1 MEQIMALT
9 PDRII
14 ALKAAHDVLQTAAHG
29 GKGQIAADQAR
40 LLGCDVKTLYRQ
52 FDEAGLGRA
61 RKRRSDA
68 GQLSVSRAEVMA
80 LMAIKTAAVRANG
93 KDNLAIG
100 NAAMLCRANGLA
112 AMGKLDKESGELVP
126 VTDATIQRAIRH
138 YGLDLKT
145 LTKPATH
152 RGAKSLHPNHV
163 WQIDASVCVLFYL
176 DNGGLG
182 VMEHDEFY
190 KNKPENF
197 QKKAKAMVI
206 RYVCTDHYTGTVH
219 FRYYLGSESGEMLC
233 EFFIDCIQGKGN
245 DKEPFHG
252 VPMIIV
258 LDPGSANKG
267 ALFKN
272 MCRLLGIKVII
283 HRPKNPRAKGSVE
296 KHNDLIERGFEGTLI
311 GIVVTNLEQL
321 NAEAAIWRRYFNG
334 VRKHSR
340 HGHTRYGLWQTI
352 RQEQLRL
359 APAPEICRALMAGKT
374 ASRDVR
380 GDLTVPFEGQSYSV
394 RDVPHLNIGQKVM
407 VARSP
412 YREDAILLIELD
424 EHKRDVHWVCPL
436 VEVDAAGFRKDA
448 QTWGEDIKVF
458 ADTPAMRDMKAIEQL
473 AYGVDGKLAV
483 DAARKARQPVFGGI
497 NISRHLDE
505 ATPASYMPRRGT
517 DMDVASP
524 VAGPTKSD
532 LLSSPAAVA
541 VEARQLNLVQ
551 LASRL
556 AGAMPGEW
564 TPAHYQQLTTW
575 YPSGAL
581 ETDVGAIVDRLRGFT
596 EPPRL
601 RAVGGA

>member
-1 MEQIMALT
+1 MALS
-9 PDRII
+9 PDRILQ
-14 ALKAAHDVLQTAAHG
+14 LKSAVDAIESAPHG
-29 GKGQIAADQAR
+29 GKSKAAETEAVR
-40 LLGCDVKTLYRQ
+40 LGCNVKTLYRQ
-52 FDEAGLGRA
+52 IEEAGFA
-61 RKRRSDA
+61 KNRKRRTDSGVLA
-68 GQLSVSRAEVMA
+68 VSREEAMAVMA
-80 LMAIKTAAVRANG
+80 LKTQAQRANG
-93 KDNLAIG
+93 KDNLAVG
-100 NAAMLCRANGLA
+100 NAAMLVRANGLA
-112 AMGKLDKESGELVP
+112 ALGKLDKESGEMVP
-126 VTDATIQRAIRH
+126 VADATVQRAIRH

-145 LTKPATH
+145 LRRPAPH

-219 FRYYLGSESGEMLC
+219 FRYYLGAESGEMLC
-233 EFFIDCIQGKGN
+233 EFFIDCMQSKGN
-245 DKEPFHG
+245 EKEPFHG

-311 GIVVTNLEQL
+311 GIVVTSLDQL
-321 NAEAAIWRRYFNG
+321 NAEASIWRRYFNG

-359 APAPEICRALMAGKT
+359 APDAGICRSLMTGKT
-374 ASRDVR
+374 VMRDVR
-380 GDLTVPFEGQSYSV
+380 GDLTVSLDNVPYSV
-394 RDVPHLNIGQKVM
+394 REVPHLNIGQKVM
-407 VARSP
+407 VAKSP
-412 YREDAILLIELD
+412 YREDAILLIEQD
-424 EHKRDVHWVCPL
+424 EHKRDIHYVCPQVVL
-436 VEVDAAGFRKDA
+436 DVAGFREDA
-448 QTWGEDIKVF
+448 QVWGEDIKAF
-458 ADTPAMRDMKAIEQL
+458 ADTPAVKDMRAIEQL
-473 AYGVDGKLAV
+473 AYGVEGKLEV
-483 DAARKARQPVFGGI
+483 DAARRARNPVFGGI
-497 NISRHLDE
+497 DITGHLE
-505 ATPASYMPRRGT
+505 AATPASYMPKRGT
-517 DMDVASP
+517 EIAVSSP
-524 VAGPTKSD
+524 VTKSKAD
-532 LLSSPAAVA
+532 LLASPAAMA
-541 VEARQLNLVQ
+541 VEPRSLNLVQ

-564 TPAHYQQLTTW
+564 TPQHYQLLAGW
-575 YPSGAL
+575 YPQ
-581 ETDVGAIVDRLRGFT
+581 GAIESEVGGIVKRLKGFT

-601 RAVGGA
+601 MAVGGA

>member
-1 MEQIMALT
+1 MALT
-9 PDRII
+9 ADRII
-14 ALKAAHDVLQTAAHG
+14 ALKGASDALAVAPHG
-29 GKGQIAADQAR
+29 GKGLVAADQAR

-52 FDEAGLGRA
+52 LEEAGLA
-61 RKRRSDA
+61 KVRKRRNDA
-68 GQLSVSRAEVMA
+68 GQLSISRDEAMAVMA
-80 LMAIKTAAVRANG
+80 LKTTAQRANG

-112 AMGKLDKESGELVP
+112 AMGKLDTATGELVA
-126 VTDATIQRAIRH
+126 VSDATIQRAIRS

-145 LTKPATH
+145 LRKPATH
-152 RGAKSLHPNHV
+152 RGARSLHPNHV

-197 QKKAKAMVI
+197 QKKAKSMVI

-219 FRYYLGSESGEMLC
+219 FRYYLGAESGEMLC
-233 EFFIDCIQGKGN
+233 EFFIDCIQGKDN
-245 DKEPFHG
+245 EKEPFNG
-252 VPMIIV
+252 VPMIVV

-272 MCRLLGIKVII
+272 LCRMLGVSVII

-311 GIVVTNLEQL
+311 GIIVTSLEQL
-321 NAEAAIWRRYFNG
+321 NAEASIWRRYFNG

-359 APAPEICRALMAGKT
+359 APPAEICRTLMAGKT
-374 ASRDVR
+374 VTRDVR
-380 GDLTVPFEGQSYSV
+380 GDLTVPFDGQSYSV

-407 VARSP
+407 LARSP
-412 YREDAILLIELD
+412 YREDAILLIEQD

-436 VEVDAAGFRKDA
+436 VAMDAAGFRADA
-448 QTWGEDIKVF
+448 QVWGESIKTF
-458 ADTPAMRDMKAIEQL
+458 ADTPAMRDMKTIEQL

-483 DAARKARQPVFGGI
+483 DAARKARQPAFGGI
-497 NISRHLDE
+497 DISSHLDA

-517 DMDVASP
+517 DMGVSSP
-524 VAGPTKSD
+524 VATPRKSD
-532 LLSSPAAVA
+532 LLISPAAVV
-541 VEARQLNLVQ
+541 VEPRQLNLVQ

-564 TPAHYQQLTTW
+564 SPTHYQRLMDW
-575 YPSGAL
+575 YPAGAL
-581 ETDVGAIVDRLRGFT
+581 ETEVGAIVERLRSFT

>member
-1 MEQIMALT
+1 MALT
-9 PDRII
+9 PERII
-14 ALKAAHDVLQTAAHG
+14 ALKGASEALATASHG
-29 GKGQIAADQAR
+29 SKGAVAADQAR

-52 FDEAGLGRA
+52 LDEAGLSRQ
-61 RKRRSDA
+61 RKRRADA
-68 GQLSVSRAEVMA
+68 GQLTVSRDEAMAIMA
-80 LMAIKTAAVRANG
+80 LKTTAQRANG

-112 AMGKLDKESGELVP
+112 AMGKLDKDTGELVP
-126 VTDATIQRAIRH
+126 VSDGTIQRAIRH

-145 LTKPATH
+145 LRQPATY
-152 RGAKSLHPNHV
+152 RGARSLHPNHV

-197 QKKAKAMVI
+197 QKKAKSMVI

-219 FRYYLGSESGEMLC
+219 FRYYLGAESGEMLC
-233 EFFIDCIQGKGN
+233 EFFIDCIQNKGN

-272 MCRLLGIKVII
+272 MCRLLGITVII

-311 GIVVTNLEQL
+311 GIVVTSLEQL
-321 NAEAAIWRRYFNG
+321 NAEATIWRRYFNG

-340 HGHTRYGLWQTI
+340 HGHTRYSLWQTI
-352 RQEQLRL
+352 RAEQLRL
-359 APAPEICRALMAGKT
+359 APPAETCRLLMAGKT
-374 ASRDVR
+374 ASREVR
-380 GDLTVPFEGQSYSV
+380 GDLTVLHDGSAYSV

-412 YREDAILLIELD
+412 YREDAILLIEQD
-424 EHKRDVHWVCPL
+424 EHKRDVHWVCPQ
-436 VEVDAAGFRKDA
+436 VATDAAGFRADA
-448 QTWGEDIKVF
+448 QVWGEAIKVF

-483 DAARKARQPVFGGI
+483 DAARKARKPAFGGI
-497 NISRHLDE
+497 DISAHLE
-505 ATPASYMPRRGT
+505 SATPASYMPRRGT
-517 DMDVASP
+517 EMDVSSPVASP
-524 VAGPTKSD
+524 RKSD
-532 LLSSPAAVA
+532 LLISPAAVA

-564 TPAHYQQLTTW
+564 SPAHYQQLSGW
-575 YPSGAL
+575 YPAGAL
-581 ETDVGAIVDRLRGFT
+581 ESDVGAIVERLRSFT

>member
-1 MEQIMALT
+1 MALH
-9 PDRII
+9 PNRII
-14 ALKAAHDVLQTAAHG
+14 ALKQAFDVLASAAHG
-29 GKGQIAADQAR
+29 TKGNVAADQAR

-52 FDEAGLGRA
+52 LEEAGLSKP

-68 GQLSVSRAEVMA
+68 GQFAVSRDEAMTV
-80 LMAIKTAAVRANG
+80 MAIKTAAVRAND
-93 KDNLAIG
+93 KDNLAVG
-100 NAAMLCRANGLA
+100 NSAMLARANGLA
-112 AMGKLDKESGELVP
+112 AMGKLDKETGELVP
-126 VTDATIQRAIRH
+126 VSDASIRRAIRA

-145 LTKPATH
+145 LRAPAPH

-219 FRYYLGSESGEMLC
+219 FRYYLGAESGEMLC
-233 EFFIDCIQGKGN
+233 EFFIDCIQSKGN

-252 VPMIIV
+252 VPFIIV

-267 ALFKN
+267 ALFQN
-272 MCRLLGIKVII
+272 MCRLLGIKVIV

-311 GIVVTNLEQL
+311 AVRITSLEQL
-321 NAEAAIWRRYFNG
+321 NTEATVWRRYFNG
-334 VRKHSR
+334 ARKHSR

-359 APAPEICRALMAGKT
+359 APPAEVCRTLMSGKT
-374 ASRDVR
+374 VSRDVR
-380 GDLTVPFEGQSYSV
+380 GDNTVLFGGSAYSV
-394 RDVPHLNIGQKVM
+394 KHVAHLNIGQKVM
-407 VARSP
+407 VAQSP
-412 YREDAILLIELD
+412 YREDAILLIEQD
-424 EHKRDVHWVCPL
+424 EHKRDVHWVCERVAL
-436 VEVDAAGFRKDA
+436 DAGGFREDAAV
-448 QTWGEDIKVF
+448 WGEDEIKSF
-458 ADTPAMRDMKAIEQL
+458 ADTPAMKDMKAIEQL
-473 AYGVDGKLAV
+473 AYGVEGKLAV
-483 DAARKARQPVFGGI
+483 DAARKARKPVFGGLD
-497 NISRHLDE
+497 ISSHLDA

-517 DMDVASP
+517 DIEVSSP
-524 VAGPTKSD
+524 VTTARKSD
-532 LLSSPAAVA
+532 LLLSPGQLV
-541 VEARQLNLVQ
+541 VEPVKLNLIQ
-551 LASRL
+551 LTSRL

-564 TPAHYQQLTTW
+564 SPEHFKTLRDW
-575 YPSGAL
+575 YPDGAMDS
-581 ETDVGAIVDRLRGFT
+581 EVGAIVERLKGFT